1 MNIKSD
7 IPQISVL
14 RQLVEQK
21 AGIPLDTHG
30 DFLTLSAKIET
41 CLREHISESTLERI
55 WGYSTRHYDTVSS
68 RSLNVL
74 SRFVGFHGWE
84 EFCSSLSPGSPASEL
99 FDGDSIDVA
108 ELHPGARIRLGWAPD
123 RVCIVRY
130 LGDFQFIAEVTENS
144 TMQPGDTFC
153 CRQFQKNRAAHL
165 DNFCKAGT
173 EKRYTYIIGKNTGI
187 TTLEETD

>member
-7 IPQISVL
+7 IPQIYVL
-14 RQLVEQK
+14 RQRVEHK
-21 AGIPLDTHG
+21 VGFSLDTHG
-30 DFLTLSAKIET
+30 DFLTLSAKIEA
-41 CLREHISESTLERI
+41 CLREHMSESTLERI

-74 SRFVGFHGWE
+74 SRFIGFHGWE
-84 EFCSSLSPGSPASEL
+84 EFCNSLSSGNPGSEL

-108 ELHPGARIRLGWAPD
+108 ELESGARIRLGWAPD

-130 LGDFQFIAEVTENS
+130 LGNFQFIAEVTENS

-153 CRQFQKNRAAHL
+153 CRQFQKHRAAHL

-173 EKRYTYIIGKNTGI
+173 EKRHTYIIGKNTGI

>member
-7 IPQISVL
+7 IPQIYVL
-14 RQLVEQK
+14 RQRVEHK
-21 AGIPLDTHG
+21 AGFPLDTHG
-30 DFLTLSAKIET
+30 DFLTLSAKIEA
-41 CLREHISESTLERI
+41 CLREHMSESTLERI

-74 SRFVGFHGWE
+74 SRFIGFHSWE
-84 EFCSSLSPGSPASEL
+84 EFCNSLSSGNPGSEL

-108 ELHPGARIRLGWAPD
+108 ELESGARIRLGWAPD

-130 LGDFQFIAEVTENS
+130 LGDFRFIAEFTENS
-144 TMQPGDTFC
+144 TMQLGDTFC

-187 TTLEETD
+187 TTLEVL

>member
-14 RQLVEQK
+14 RQQVEQK

-30 DFLTLSAKIET
+30 DFLTLSARIET

-84 EFCSSLSPGSPASEL
+84 EFFSSLSPCSPASEL
-99 FDGDSIDVA
+99 FDGESIDVA
-108 ELHPGARIRLGWAPD
+108 ELQPGVCIRLGWAPD
-123 RVCIVRY
+123 RLCIIRY
-130 LGDFQFIAEVTENS
+130 LGDFRFIAEFTENS
-144 TMQPGDTFC
+144 TMRPGDTFS
-153 CRQFQKNRAAHL
+153 CRHFQKNRSVHL

>member
-7 IPQISVL
+7 IPQIYVL
-14 RQLVEQK
+14 RQRVEHK
-21 AGIPLDTHG
+21 AGFPLDTHG
-30 DFLTLSAKIET
+30 DFLTLSAKIEA
-41 CLREHISESTLERI
+41 CLREHMSESTLERI

-74 SRFVGFHGWE
+74 SRFIGFHSWE
-84 EFCSSLSPGSPASEL
+84 EFCNSLSSGNPGSEL
-99 FDGDSIDVA
+99 FNGDSIDVA
-108 ELHPGARIRLGWAPD
+108 ELESGARIRLGWAPD

-130 LGDFQFIAEVTENS
+130 LGNFQFIAEVTENS

-165 DNFCKAGT
+165 DNFYKAGT

>member
-14 RQLVEQK
+14 RQRVEQK

-74 SRFVGFHGWE
+74 SRFVGFRGWE

-99 FDGDSIDVA
+99 FDGESIDVA
-108 ELHPGARIRLGWAPD
+108 KLHPGARIRRGWAPD

-130 LGDFQFIAEVTENS
+130 LGDFQFIAEVAENS

-153 CRQFQKNRAAHL
+153 CRQFQKNRAVHL
-165 DNFCKAGT
+165 DNFRKSGAGN
-173 EKRYTYIIGKNTGI
+173 KYTYIIGKNTGI

>member
-14 RQLVEQK
+14 RQQVEQK

-30 DFLTLSAKIET
+30 DFLTLSARIET

-99 FDGDSIDVA
+99 FDGDSIDVSK
-108 ELHPGARIRLGWAPD
+108 LQPGARIRLGWAPD

-130 LGDFQFIAEVTENS
+130 LRE
-144 TMQPGDTFC
+144 
-153 CRQFQKNRAAHL
+153 
-165 DNFCKAGT
+165 
-173 EKRYTYIIGKNTGI
+173 
-187 TTLEETD
+187 

>member
-7 IPQISVL
+7 IPQIYVL
-14 RQLVEQK
+14 RQRVEHK
-21 AGIPLDTHG
+21 AGCPLDTHG
-30 DFLTLSAKIET
+30 DFLTLSAKIEA
-41 CLREHISESTLERI
+41 CLREHMSESTLERI

-74 SRFVGFHGWE
+74 SRFIGFHSWE
-84 EFCSSLSPGSPASEL
+84 EFCNSLSSGNPGSEL

-108 ELHPGARIRLGWAPD
+108 ELESGARIRLGWAPD

-144 TMQPGDTFC
+144 TMQPGDTFY

-173 EKRYTYIIGKNTGI
+173 EKRHTYIIGKNTGI

>member
-7 IPQISVL
+7 IPQIYVL
-14 RQLVEQK
+14 RQRVEQK
-21 AGIPLDTHG
+21 AGFPLDTHG
-30 DFLTLSAKIET
+30 DFLTLSAKIEA
-41 CLREHISESTLERI
+41 CLREHMSESTLERI
-55 WGYSTRHYDTVSS
+55 WGYSTRRYDTVSS

-74 SRFVGFHGWE
+74 SRYIGFHSWE
-84 EFCSSLSPGSPASEL
+84 EFCSSLSSDNPESEL

-108 ELHPGARIRLGWAPD
+108 ELKYGARIRVGWAPD
-123 RVCIVRY
+123 RICIIRY
-130 LGDFQFIAEVTENS
+130 LGDFRFIAEFTENS
-144 TMQPGDTFC
+144 TMQPGDTFS
-153 CRQFQKNRAAHL
+153 CRHFQKNRAAHL

>member
-7 IPQISVL
+7 IPQIYVL
-14 RQLVEQK
+14 RQRVEHK
-21 AGIPLDTHG
+21 AGFPLDTHG
-30 DFLTLSAKIET
+30 DFLTLSAKIEA
-41 CLREHISESTLERI
+41 CLREHMSESTLERI

-74 SRFVGFHGWE
+74 SRFIGFHSWE
-84 EFCSSLSPGSPASEL
+84 EFCNSLSSGNPGSEL

-108 ELHPGARIRLGWAPD
+108 ELESGARIRLGWAPD

-130 LGDFQFIAEVTENS
+130 LGDFRFIAEFTENS

-153 CRQFQKNRAAHL
+153 CRQFQKNRVAHL

-173 EKRYTYIIGKNTGI
+173 EKRHTYIIGKNTGI
-187 TTLEETD
+187 TTLEKSD